1 MLSFQNVTAQMSCRS
16 DISQP
21 EFSNRFKAVKI
32 AGQVKKSDIFYRWK
46 KQS

>member
-1 MLSFQNVTAQMSCRS
+1 MLRPKCHVEG

-32 AGQVKKSDIFYRWK
+32 AGQVKKFRYSLPMEK
-46 KQS
+46 TVVG